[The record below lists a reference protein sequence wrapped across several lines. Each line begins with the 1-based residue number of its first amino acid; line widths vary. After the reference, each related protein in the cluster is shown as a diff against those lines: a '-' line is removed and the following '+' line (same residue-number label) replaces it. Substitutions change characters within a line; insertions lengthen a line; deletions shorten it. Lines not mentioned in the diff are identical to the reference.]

1 MALPA
6 PNLDDRRFQDLVDDA
21 KRLVQQR
28 CPEWTD
34 HNVSDPGVT
43 LIEAFAYMTDQLL
56 YRLNR
61 VPDRNYVRFLELI
74 GVKLFPPQ
82 AARVPLTFY
91 LSAPQ
96 PDTVRIAAGTRAATI
111 RTETDEA
118 IVFTTSADLAIV
130 ACSFARIATAA
141 AGGPEL
147 DRTEM
152 IAKEAPF
159 DAFSPV
165 PAPGDALLIGLSEA
179 VPSCAVSLTVR
190 CTIEGVGVDP
200 TRPPIVWEAW
210 TGDAWT
216 ACDVEADGT
225 GGLNR
230 AGEILLHVPA
240 GHATSLINRQ
250 RAGWIRAR
258 VLGPDADVPPYS
270 ASPRILGISAATVG
284 GTAAAVNAQVVAG
297 GAASAASGTG
307 AGTSTAAASGKG
319 ITAAGDGSANGSAAG
334 DSGELLGVSAGVPGQ
349 TFALLHRPVVPGDAP
364 AVLRVSDGSGWTEWK
379 QVADFAGSGSS
390 DRVFILDAVEGT
402 VHLGPGVREPSGEM
416 RQYGAVPPKG
426 ARLRLDSY
434 LTGGGRRGNVAA
446 GSISVMK
453 STIPFIGRVANRRAA
468 TGGVDGEDIENAK
481 LRGPISLRTRGRA
494 VTAEDYEQIVLEA
507 APEIARVRAVPAT
520 TAADQGG
527 VRILV
532 VPRAGDKDGR
542 LEFEQLVPAEESLAR
557 VTARLDECR
566 VIGARVVVEPPDY
579 RGITVVARIK
589 PRPKV
594 SPVRLQED
602 AGRALYAYFN
612 PISGGPDGTGW
623 PFGRPVQVGEVYSVL
638 QSLPGTA
645 LVEDV
650 RLFGADPIT
659 GQRGTPAQR
668 IDLEPNALV
677 FSFEHQLLVEGA

>member
-61 VPDRNYVRFLELI
+61 VPERHYIRFLDLI
-74 GVKLFPPQ
+74 GVRLFPPQ

-96 PDTVRIAAGTRAATI
+96 PDTMRIAAGTRAATI
-111 RTETDEA
+111 RTETEEA
-118 IVFTTSADLAIV
+118 IVFTTADDLAV
-130 ACSFARIATAA
+130 AACSFARVATSA
-141 AGGPEL
+141 AGGPEVE
-147 DRTEM
+147 RTDLL
-152 IAKEAPF
+152 AKETAF

-165 PAPGDALLIGLSEA
+165 PKAGDVLLIGLSEA
-179 VPSCAVSLTVR
+179 VPSCAVELAMR
-190 CTIEGVGVDP
+190 CSIEGVGVDP
-200 TRPPIVWEAW
+200 ARPPITWEAW
-210 TGDAWT
+210 SGDGWSE
-216 ACDVEADGT
+216 CEVETDST

-230 AGEILLHVPA
+230 TGRVVLHVPSVHVA
-240 GHATSLINRQ
+240 SLVNRQ

-258 VLGPDADVPPYS
+258 VVGPEAGVPPYS
-270 ASPRILGISAATVG
+270 ASPKIQGIAASTIG
-284 GTAAAVNAQVVAG
+284 GTATAINAQLVTG
-297 GAASAASGTG
+297 GRD
-307 AGTSTAAASGKG
+307 
-319 ITAAGDGSANGSAAG
+319 GDGGE
-334 DSGELLGVSAGVPGQ
+334 SGEVLGVSTGVPGQ
-349 TFALLHRPVVPGDAP
+349 SFTLLRRPVVPGEKP
-364 AVLRVSDGSGWTEWK
+364 ALLKISDGDKWVEWR
-379 QVADFAGSGSS
+379 QVADFAGSGPS
-390 DRVFILDAVEGT
+390 DRVYVLDSVAGAIN
-402 VHLGPGVREPSGEM
+402 LGPGVRQPSGDI

-426 ARLRLDSY
+426 ARLKLDSY
-434 LTGGGRRGNVAA
+434 MIGGGRRGNVATGA
-446 GSISVMK
+446 ISVMK
-453 STIPFIGRVANRRAA
+453 STIPFVGRVSNRRAA
-468 TGGVDGEDIENAK
+468 FGGVDGEDIENAK
-481 LRGPISLRTRGRA
+481 LRGPISLRTRSRA

-507 APEIARVRAVPAT
+507 APEVARVRAVPAT

-532 VPRAGDKDGR
+532 VPRAADREGR
-542 LEFEQLVPAEESLAR
+542 IGFEQLVPAEETLAR

-589 PRPKV
+589 PRPRI
-594 SPVRLQED
+594 SPARLQED
-602 AGRALYAYFN
+602 ASRALYAYFN
-612 PISGGPDGTGW
+612 AISGGPDGTGW

-645 LVEDV
+645 VVDDV

-659 GQRGTPAQR
+659 GQRGSAVQR
-668 IDLEPNALV
+668 LDLEPNALV
-677 FSFEHQLLVEGA
+677 FSYEHQLMVEGA